1 MGGRAPGELLDM
13 AAPGFIPL
21 PTNRIDKWQAF
32 VFLDSLGRL
41 ASLLPSD
48 KAMPHCIA
56 EGPLAFLDI

>member
-1 MGGRAPGELLDM
+1 M
-13 AAPGFIPL
+13 AAPGFISL

-41 ASLLPSD
+41 ASLLPSEA
-48 KAMPHCIA
+48 AMPHCIA